1 MLVEG
6 YAAIVGRDESCLSF
20 SPTKTPKTNT
30 NLIFRKLAFSDQNVR
45 VDESEQHTQLN
56 KVIVLQNVL
65 CPVLRLEEF
74 STTTPPHAELHVS
87 VLMLLGLKV
96 PPQGLRAH

>member
-6 YAAIVGRDESCLSF
+6 YAAIVSIDESCLLL
-20 SPTKTPKTNT
+20 SPIKTPKTNT
-30 NLIFRKLAFSDQNVR
+30 NIIFRKLAFSDQNVH
-45 VDESEQHTQLN
+45 VGESEQHTQLH
-56 KVIVLQNVL
+56 KVVDLQNVL

-74 STTTPPHAELHVS
+74 STTTPPHAELHIS
-87 VLMLLGLKV
+87 VLMLLGPKV